1 MQEVK
6 DYYDKMPYFS
16 AAFADSSPVRLNAIG
31 EFLNLNP
38 PPLKTARILEL
49 GSSFGGNILPF
60 AMEYQD
66 ARVVGIDIS
75 LTQTSLGNKIAN
87 DLGLKNFTL
96 LQKDIFKL
104 TDADFKGLGEFDY
117 IIAHGLYSWVSD
129 EVRAGVL
136 AAIRRFLSPNG
147 IAYISYNVYPGYS
160 TFSIL
165 REFMLFAGQGKD
177 DRLGVAKGELK
188 FLSDYLKIALQA
200 QQDATLKDTLKL
212 MQTQLNFLQ
221 NITKDPKNDYY
232 ILHDFLENFNK
243 PTYFYKFVDEIGK
256 YGLCYL
262 LDSDLGDIFSSGL
275 GLFRFDAHI
284 EKYYQKRVQKEQMKD
299 FLLNRSFRKSL
310 VMKKEVLNGSDDFE
324 VNITPSEI
332 SRLYVSACLEKK
344 DENFYLNNTL
354 LNPEFNEIFTK
365 FYDNYPQSLSLENF
379 NDKQTAIYALLELIS
394 NQNAVISTKEL
405 KKVEFISGKTRLK
418 PHVKAYFEYFLNT
431 QNPVI
436 LLANHLNKKADFS
449 KNELEVAIN
458 FDKINELNELENFIK
473 DEWQIKDR
481 REFVKTLFNKLQSGY
496 FLTNVSC

>member
-6 DYYDKMPYFS
+6 DYYDKLPYFS

-38 PPLKTARILEL
+38 PPLKNARILEL

-66 ARVVGIDIS
+66 AKVVGIDIS
-75 LTQTSLGNKIAN
+75 LTQTTIGNKIAN

-96 LQKDIFKL
+96 LQKDIL
-104 TDADFKGLGEFDY
+104 TLSDADFAELGKFDY
-117 IIAHGLYSWVSD
+117 VIAHGLYSWVSD
-129 EVRAGVL
+129 EVRASVL
-136 AAIRRFLSPNG
+136 AAIRRFLMPNG
-147 IAYISYNVYPGYS
+147 IAYVSYNVYPGYS
-160 TFSIL
+160 TFSVL
-165 REFMLFAGQGKD
+165 REFMLFVSDNKD
-177 DRLGVAKGELK
+177 DRLKSAKDELK

-200 QQDATLKDTLKL
+200 QQDIVLKDTLKL
-212 MQTQLNFLQ
+212 MQTQVNFLQ
-221 NITKDPKNDYY
+221 NITKEPKNDYY

-262 LDSDLGDIFSSGL
+262 LDSDLGDIFRTNL

-310 VMKKEVLNGSDDFE
+310 IMQKEVLNGSDDFE
-324 VNITPSEI
+324 INITPSEI
-332 SRLYVSACLEKK
+332 SRLFVSACLEKR
-344 DENFYLNNTL
+344 DENFYLNNIP
-354 LNPEFNEIFTK
+354 LNPEFNEIFAK

-379 NDKQTAIYALLELIS
+379 NDKQTAIYGVLELIANS
-394 NQNAVISTKEL
+394 NAIISINEL
-405 KKVEFISGKTRLK
+405 KKVEFVSKKTRLK
-418 PHVKAYFEYFLNT
+418 LHVKEYFKYFLNT

-436 LLANHLNKKADFS
+436 LLANHLNKKVDLT
-449 KNELEVAIN
+449 KNELEVAIK
-458 FDKINELNELENFIK
+458 FDEIDKLSELENFIK
-473 DEWQIKDR
+473 DEWQIKDKA
-481 REFVKTLFNKLQSGY
+481 EFVKNLFAKLQNGY
-496 FLTNVSC
+496 FITNN